1 MVNGVD
7 EVTINPA
14 VNESNATVE
23 YLDSSDAEIP
33 DADGA
38 KTGQQVSLTEGA
50 NTIKVKVT
58 AQDAT
63 TTDTYTVVVTR
74 NTAPTAA
81 DKTVTTAQDAAYTF
95 NAADFGFADTDTG
108 DVLASV
114 RIESVPA
121 LGELALDG
129 TAVSLNDVIPSAD
142 IDDNKLTFTPVA
154 GASGDNYASFMFK
167 VNDGTDF
174 SADANT
180 ITFNVRDLSCAAPSF
195 GTRRNHWS
203 GTVTVGGDDIIGYGF
218 ASGTGSLD
226 PNVFSI
232 GSNSYT
238 IDLVTVGADAAT
250 RGALSLNLTSSNL
263 TSAEAAALKLHVCDS
278 AGFDFDGNDVDHQ
291 DADFSYAW
299 AAAALDWSPPVATRT
314 LYLSLPANQAATGE
328 PTITGTAQVGQ
339 ALTADASPITDAD
352 GLPSTF
358 TYQWIRVDAD
368 GTSNEEDI
376 SGEIAATYTLTTAD
390 VGKKVKVKV
399 SFTDDLSSDEER
411 TSEAYPASATVTAAN
426 TATAQGDVWTGTVTV
441 GEIRDFN
448 GFGYVA
454 APHPLAPTGGSLSD
468 DDFDIDGTTYTVW
481 RITIGTTGTNEARP
495 RFTVATGSPPA
506 VTDLPNKDELV
517 LRLTYGGVIGNFA
530 LLDATYTGSGPSS
543 SQGFFWGTR
552 HPTGDY
558 PSRGQTMTVELLF
571 KIAPTAANNTV
582 LTPRNTAYTFTA
594 SEFGFADTNAGDTL
608 ASVRIVTLP
617 AEGTLALDGTAVT
630 PDQVVTRADIDDK
643 KLIFTP
649 VAGASGDGYASFTF
663 KVNDGIVDSDDA
675 YTMTIDVTVALVAPG
690 PPTGLA
696 ATAGGQSRI
705 DLAWTAPANTGGSP
719 ITGYR
724 IEVSPDGTSDWTDL
738 VADTAS
744 TATTY
749 AHTGLDAATTRHYR
763 VSAINAVG
771 TSVPSGSD
779 DATTETAIP
788 AGVIRVPLDSVL
800 KPADIGAGERFRLM
814 FFSSTV
820 RDATSTDI
828 ADYNTLVRTLAA
840 AGLTAIQTY
849 AGDFTALVSTESVNA
864 RANTQTRAT
873 DTDAPIYWVDSRQYR
888 CEPTGGRWL
897 RGLL

>member
-1 MVNGVD
+1 MDNDVD
-7 EVTINPA
+7 EITITPT

-23 YLDSSDAEIP
+23 YLDSADAEIP
-33 DADGA
+33 DADST
-38 KTGQQVSLTEGA
+38 KTGQQVSLSEGA

-63 TTDTYTVVVTR
+63 TTETYTVVVTR
-74 NTAPTAA
+74 N
-81 DKTVTTAQDAAYTF
+81 
-95 NAADFGFADTDTG
+95 
-108 DVLASV
+108 
-114 RIESVPA
+114 
-121 LGELALDG
+121 
-129 TAVSLNDVIPSAD
+129 
-142 IDDNKLTFTPVA
+142 
-154 GASGDNYASFMFK
+154 
-167 VNDGTDF
+167 
-174 SADANT
+174 
-180 ITFNVRDLSCAAPSF
+180 RDLSCAMPDF
-195 GTRRNHWS
+195 GTRRDHWS

-250 RGALSLNLTSSNL
+250 QGALSLYLTSSNL

-352 GLPSTF
+352 GLPGDL
-358 TYQWIRVDAD
+358 RP
-368 GTSNEEDI
+368 TSGSGWTRTAPPTRTDI
-376 SGEIAATYTLTTAD
+376 SGEIASTYTLTTAD

-399 SFTDDLSSDEER
+399 SFTDDLSGDEER

-454 APHPLAPTGGSLSD
+454 APHPLAFTGGSLSD

-481 RITIGTTGTNEARP
+481 RITIGTQGSSTNRP
-495 RFTVATGSPPA
+495 SFTVATGTPPA
-506 VTDLPNKDELV
+506 VTELPNEDGLV
-517 LRLTYGGVIGNFA
+517 LRLTYDGVIGNFA
-530 LLDATYTGSGPSS
+530 LSDATYTGSSGPSG
-543 SQGFFWGTR
+543 SQGYRWSTQ

-558 PSRGQTMTVELLF
+558 PGRGQIMTVELLF
-571 KIAPTAANNTV
+571 KIAPTAAHNTV
-582 LTPRNTAYTFTA
+582 LTPRDTAYTFTA
-594 SEFGFADTNAGDTL
+594 SEFGFADRNASDTL
-608 ASVRIVTLP
+608 ASVRIVSLP
-617 AEGTLALDGTAVT
+617 AAGTLALDGTVVT
-630 PDQVVTRADIDDK
+630 LDQVVTRADIDDN

-649 VAGASGDGYASFTF
+649 GVGESGDGYTSFTF
-663 KVNDGIVDSDDA
+663 KVNDSIVDSDDA
-675 YTMTIDVTVALVAPG
+675 YTMTIDVTVELFAPA
-690 PPTGLA
+690 PPTELA
-696 ATAGGQSRI
+696 ATASGQFRI
-705 DLAWTAPANTGGSP
+705 YLAWTAPVNIGGSP

-749 AHTGLDAATTRHYR
+749 SHTGLDGATTRHYR

-779 DATTETAIP
+779 DATTEATIP
-788 AGVIRVPLDSVL
+788 AGVIVVPPDWS
-800 KPADIGAGERFRLM
+800 KTPEDIGAGERFRLM
-814 FFSSTV
+814 FGSSTT

-828 ADYNTLVRTLAA
+828 ADYNTWVRTRAA
-840 AGLTAIQTY
+840 AGVTAIQAY
-849 AGDFTALVSTESVNA
+849 AGDFTALVSTETVNA
-864 RANTQTRAT
+864 RTNTGTRAT
-873 DTDAPIYWVDSRQYR
+873 DTDAPIYWVDRFSIGAR
-888 CEPTGGRWL
+888 PTGGRWL